1 MKSKTTRMPKIT
13 TSENLEERFDAGQ
26 DVSDDFDFS
35 RAVVWGGKRAG
46 AGRKPLGKVRKQV
59 LLSAAAIQK
68 ITAIAKKK
76 KQSFSA
82 VIENACVALR

>member
-1 MKSKTTRMPKIT
+1 MKSKTTKTPKIT

-26 DVSDDFDFS
+26 DVSDYFDFS

-59 LLSAAAIQK
+59 LLSAAAVQK

-76 KQSFSA
+76 KQSFSV

>member
-1 MKSKTTRMPKIT
+1 MKSKTAKTPKIT
-13 TSENLEERFDAGQ
+13 TSGNLEERFDAGQ
-26 DVSDDFDFS
+26 VVSDYFDFS
-35 RAVVWGGKRAG
+35 RAVAWGGKRAG

>member
-1 MKSKTTRMPKIT
+1 
-13 TSENLEERFDAGQ
+13 LEDRCDADK
-26 DVSDDFDFS
+26 DVSDFFDFS

-59 LLSAAAIQK
+59 LLSAAAIRK
-68 ITAIAKKK
+68 ISAIAKKK
-76 KQSFSA
+76 NQSFSA